1 MRAERGFTLVELL
14 VVVFIIGIT
23 ASIALLSFGDF
34 GASRKTKISAEQFA
48 NYIKM
53 IQHNAILEMNTMG
66 IRLVKEGYE
75 IYRLENDS
83 TWLPMPKNGP
93 IHAQNFPKNV
103 IVNLYSPQKTIARPD
118 IIIDSSGDI
127 SEFKMDFGTSSSL
140 QQVSLSSLHNGELI
154 IKDYLQ

>member
-1 MRAERGFTLVELL
+1 MRAKRGFTLVELL

-48 NYIKM
+48 SYIKM

-66 IRLVKEGYE
+66 IRIGKKGYE
-75 IYRLENDS
+75 VYRLENDS
-83 TWLPMPKNGP
+83 TWLSIPKNSP
-93 IHAQNFPKNV
+93 IHARNFPENI
-103 IVNLYSPQKTIARPD
+103 IVNLSSPQKTAAKPD

-140 QQVSLSSLHNGELI
+140 QQVSLSSLHHGELI
-154 IKDYLQ
+154 IRDYLE

>member
-1 MRAERGFTLVELL
+1 MRAERGFTLIELL

-34 GASRKTKISAEQFA
+34 GASRKTKVSAEQFV

-53 IQHNAILEMNTMG
+53 IQHNTILEMSTMG
-66 IRLVKEGYE
+66 IRLGKEGYE

-83 TWLPMPKNGP
+83 TWLPMPKNSLFHP
-93 IHAQNFPKNV
+93 QVFPKNV
-103 IVNLYSPQKTIARPD
+103 IVNLYSPKRTITRPD

-127 SEFKMDFGTSSSL
+127 SEFKMDFGTASSL
-140 QQVSLSSLHNGELI
+140 QQVSLTCLPSGELI
-154 IKDYLQ
+154 IQDYLQ